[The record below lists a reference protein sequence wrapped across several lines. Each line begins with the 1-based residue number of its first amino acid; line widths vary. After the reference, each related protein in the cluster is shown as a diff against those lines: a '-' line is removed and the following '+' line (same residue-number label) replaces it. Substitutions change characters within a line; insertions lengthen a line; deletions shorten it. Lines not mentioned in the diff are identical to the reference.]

1 MTSKLVTVTLI
12 AGLFGLLIG
21 YELAGRVFFPK
32 LARDARLAAHSIS
45 SEQRYAA
52 LISLA
57 ALNKLEAGEVEK
69 AKSLLA
75 HEIIGYSRA
84 SFDAS
89 LPQREQVGPL
99 IQAAIEKSPVL
110 KEELARE
117 RK

>member
-1 MTSKLVTVTLI
+1 MTSKLVAVALV
-12 AGLFGLLIG
+12 AGLFSLLAG
-21 YELAGRVFFPK
+21 YELAARVFFPK

-52 LISLA
+52 VISLA
-57 ALNKLEAGEVEK
+57 ALHKLESGDVEK

-75 HEIIGYSRA
+75 HEVIGYSRA

-89 LPQREQVGPL
+89 LPEREQIGPL
-99 IQAAIEKSPVL
+99 IQAAIQKSPAL